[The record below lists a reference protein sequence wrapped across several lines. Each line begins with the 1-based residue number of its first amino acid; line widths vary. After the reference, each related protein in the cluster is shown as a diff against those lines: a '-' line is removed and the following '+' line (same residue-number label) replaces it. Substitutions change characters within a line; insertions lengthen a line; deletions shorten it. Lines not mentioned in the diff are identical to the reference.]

1 MSNSKFII
9 KNYNG
14 TSWDEL
20 YPKTQGDNV
29 IMTNYSKALLASSV
43 AVTDTAGEAIGKLEK
58 ALDGKQETLAYT
70 AENIANK
77 GVANGYAGLGGDG
90 KVPSSQLPST
100 VAGGMSYKGTWDAS
114 TGTYPTP
121 ATTGDYYIVTVA
133 GMVSSIDYQVKD
145 WATYNGTSWDKID
158 NTDSIASVNTKT
170 GVVVLSG
177 ADILATGY
185 TKAVSVAPV
194 ASSDSLNVAI
204 GKVEKALDAKQASGN
219 YVAANNNITAGTNTT
234 KISFDTKGLV
244 TGGSSA
250 NANDFAMTGYVKSAS
265 IADVTT
271 TDSINLAIG
280 KVEKKVDSK
289 LSPNAAITGA
299 TKTKI
304 TYDTNG
310 LVKAGAD
317 AVATDFLMAG
327 YAKATTAANVLTSD
341 SISVALGK
349 VEKKVDNRPMFYTQ
363 STQPTAQTSDFW
375 FQII

>member
-20 YPKTQGDNV
+20 YPKTQSDNV
-29 IMTNYSKALLASSV
+29 VMTNYSKALAAS
-43 AVTDTAGEAIGKLEK
+43 AVSETDTAGEAIGKLEK
-58 ALDGKQETLAYT
+58 SLDGKQTTLAYT
-70 AENIANK
+70 AENTSNK
-77 GVANGYAGLGGDG
+77 GIANGYASLGSDG
-90 KVPSSQLPST
+90 KVPSSQLPAT
-100 VAGGMSYKGTWDAS
+100 VAGGMNYKGTWDAS
-114 TGTYPTP
+114 TGAYPTP

-133 GMVSSIDYQVKD
+133 GTVSTIDYDVKD

-185 TKAVSVAPV
+185 TKAVTVTAITST
-194 ASSDSLNVAI
+194 DSLNVAL
-204 GKVEKALDAKQASGN
+204 GKVEKSLDAKQASGS
-219 YVAANNNITAGTNTT
+219 YVVANGDITAGTNLT
-234 KISFDTKGLV
+234 KISFDAKGLV
-244 TGGSSA
+244 TGGDVA
-250 NANDFAMTGYVKSAS
+250 NANDFSMAGYTKAS
-265 IADVTT
+265 TVADVST
-271 TDSINLAIG
+271 TDSVNSAIG

-310 LVKAGAD
+310 LVTTGAN
-317 AVATDFLMAG
+317 AVATDFLMTG
-327 YAKATTAANVLTSD
+327 YVKASTATNVLTSD
-341 SISVALGK
+341 NISAAIGK
-349 VEKKVDNRPMFYTQ
+349 VEKKVDNRPMFYIQ
-363 STQPTAQTSDFW
+363 SEQPTAVTSDFW

>member
-204 GKVEKALDAKQASGN
+204 GKVEKSLRC
-219 YVAANNNITAGTNTT
+219 
-234 KISFDTKGLV
+234 
-244 TGGSSA
+244 
-250 NANDFAMTGYVKSAS
+250 
-265 IADVTT
+265 
-271 TDSINLAIG
+271 
-280 KVEKKVDSK
+280 
-289 LSPNAAITGA
+289 
-299 TKTKI
+299 
-304 TYDTNG
+304 
-310 LVKAGAD
+310 KAGKWK
-317 AVATDFLMAG
+317 LCC
-327 YAKATTAANVLTSD
+327 S
-341 SISVALGK
+341 
-349 VEKKVDNRPMFYTQ
+349 E
-363 STQPTAQTSDFW
+363 
-375 FQII
+375 

>member
-1 MSNSKFII
+1 MK
-9 KNYNG
+9 
-14 TSWDEL
+14 
-20 YPKTQGDNV
+20 
-29 IMTNYSKALLASSV
+29 
-43 AVTDTAGEAIGKLEK
+43 
-58 ALDGKQETLAYT
+58 
-70 AENIANK
+70 
-77 GVANGYAGLGGDG
+77 
-90 KVPSSQLPST
+90 
-100 VAGGMSYKGTWDAS
+100 
-114 TGTYPTP
+114 
-121 ATTGDYYIVTVA
+121 
-133 GMVSSIDYQVKD
+133 
-145 WATYNGTSWDKID
+145 
-158 NTDSIASVNTKT
+158 
-170 GVVVLSG
+170 
-177 ADILATGY
+177 
-185 TKAVSVAPV
+185 
-194 ASSDSLNVAI
+194 
-204 GKVEKALDAKQASGN
+204 KALDAKQASGN